1 MSEVSAAKLVHLF
14 YKVFT
19 ESIFYDFI
27 CRSEIRHSIRHIVGI
42 GSQKLDQAGIK
53 KRERFSSA
61 QNSIKI
67 ACINLH
73 INTVFSQAVKD
84 LQAL

>member
-1 MSEVSAAKLVHLF
+1 MSEVSVAKLVHLF
-14 YKVFT
+14 YKIFA
-19 ESIFYDFI
+19 EFIFYDLI
-27 CRSEIRHSIRHIVGI
+27 CRAEIRHSLRHIVGI
-42 GSQKLDQAGIK
+42 RAQKLNQSGIK